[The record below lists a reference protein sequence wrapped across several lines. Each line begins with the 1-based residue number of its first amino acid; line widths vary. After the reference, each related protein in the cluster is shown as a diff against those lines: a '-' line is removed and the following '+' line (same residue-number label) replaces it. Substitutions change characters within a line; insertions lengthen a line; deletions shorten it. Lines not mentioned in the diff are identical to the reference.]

1 MTAGARET
9 VSATGAIAGALDAHS
24 LEGEAAR
31 SLADARSQATVL
43 HEPGQR
49 ELHRERLERA
59 IELSNRALGA
69 AEADA
74 QDVDAEAGSP
84 TVPARREATIA
95 GARSTLVQAHAA
107 RADDALHGARQL
119 SLSAQRAPTREACEE
134 GWRRV
139 EAITAGAE
147 VSARVAAAVAAD
159 LERDAPGSTAARAAR
174 TAAGRAEAAARAA
187 RQIVEERN
195 HAYTFHTDGG
205 FSFGEG
211 WYVAAA
217 AVLEGVAIQIEPGKP
232 GTPRAEQFL
241 RDAGLCGHVQAYR
254 PRPRAVKQTT
264 EIVARAFRADPLEA
278 QRRLRAA
285 FLGDAEVPTS
295 VIAWADSRLATAPG
309 GRKVLLW
316 VRDGVHHPRRNTT
329 AAELAELAARAQGAG
344 LVPVVIGESV
354 RDGDFPR
361 GAVDLTLFSRDP
373 VFQGAD
379 TRRAQ
384 LQLFEHLKREH
395 GVVGQLGV
403 TTAGMDGPALM
414 GLATMYVTDAPN
426 VRMGAWVGA
435 VPGYQE
441 IVRDRGYLERV
452 SRVLSEWA
460 RAAPTT
466 EALLGTA
473 RVRRMALHD

>member
-1 MTAGARET
+1 VKVVAGAP
-9 VSATGAIAGALDAHS
+9 DAHS
-24 LEGEAAR
+24 LEREAAR
-31 SLADARSQATVL
+31 SLADARSQAAVL
-43 HEPGQR
+43 HEAGQR

-59 IELSNRALGA
+59 IELANRALGA
-69 AEADA
+69 AEAQA
-74 QDVDAEAGSP
+74 VDAEEGCG
-84 TVPARREATIA
+84 PARREATIA
-95 GARSTLVQAHAA
+95 GARLTLVRAHAA

-119 SLSAQRAPTREACEE
+119 SLSAQRAPTVEACEA

-147 VSARVAAAVAAD
+147 ASARVAVAVAAD
-159 LERDAPGSTAARAAR
+159 LERDAAARAAR

-187 RQIVEERN
+187 RRIVEERN

-232 GTPRAEQFL
+232 GTPRAERFL
-241 RDAGLCGHVQAYR
+241 RDVGLWEHVQAYR

-264 EIVARAFRADPLEA
+264 EIVARAFRADPLGA

-285 FLGDAEVPTS
+285 FLGDAEVPAS
-295 VIAWADSRLATAPG
+295 VVAWANSRLAAE

-373 VFQGAD
+373 VFQSAD
-379 TRRAQ
+379 ARRAQ

-395 GVVGQLGV
+395 GLVGQLGV

-441 IVRDRGYLERV
+441 VVRDRGYLERV

-460 RAAPTT
+460 RAAPAT
-466 EALLGTA
+466 EAVDGMPSRGCA
-473 RVRRMALHD
+473 E